1 LQDRLAQQQQ
11 PLSVRRRA
19 EQQPPESMATD
30 GPLAVPEGWDQRHSP
45 RRASD
50 DDGIK
55 PSNNYKRTSK
65 SSLPMPFSK
74 HDPTTAAAKQ
84 DLPAPAAEEP
94 RPGKSSHH
102 SASSSDED
110 ADRGSSKPKRKPAF
124 DRDGPVEAVALQSDW
139 QFWNIFSDVRTIG
152 KGHFA
157 KVKQVQHNESTEDF
171 AAKILDKAMAD
182 NDIEDLV
189 REFQM
194 LRALRHSNII
204 RLFAAYETPRKLYL
218 VTELA
223 TGGELMKR
231 LGSDANVY
239 SEDEVKKHLLTILKA
254 VAYMHSKHCVH
265 RDIKPENV
273 LLSDNSADAEI
284 KIVDLGLSR
293 FFEDRKLMRTIC
305 GTHKYLA
312 PELVQCDR
320 GQLQGYDKAIDMW
333 GVGLLGFI
341 MLYGFNPFARDSQR
355 ETHNAITRCEWQ
367 FPDGFSVSN
376 GGKEFVGMLLK
387 KSPDERLTAEQAL
400 KAKWLSR
407 DAPPSPSALLS
418 SDPKRPVKQLLWE
431 FNAQRMLSKVVKG
444 AHRRLSQ
451 SNLPDGGEP
460 IAP

>member
-1 LQDRLAQQQQ
+1 MEEPQRQF
-11 PLSVRRRA
+11 RRSSKSGVA
-19 EQQPPESMATD
+19 SPFPPGKPPEER
-30 GPLAVPEGWDQRHSP
+30 P
-45 RRASD
+45 
-50 DDGIK
+50 
-55 PSNNYKRTSK
+55 
-65 SSLPMPFSK
+65 
-74 HDPTTAAAKQ
+74 AAASASEPLPTKA
-84 DLPAPAAEEP
+84 DLPEAPP
-94 RPGKSSHH
+94 KGKDST
-102 SASSSDED
+102 APYDTAGESSD
-110 ADRGSSKPKRKPAF
+110 AAAARPKRKPAF

-139 QFWNIFSDVRTIG
+139 QFWNIFADVRTIG

-157 KVKQVQHNESTEDF
+157 KVKQVEHNESQEHF
-171 AAKILDKAMAD
+171 GAKILDKAMAD

-231 LGSDANVY
+231 LGSDASVY
-239 SEDEVKKHLLTILKA
+239 SEDEVRRHVFTILKA
-254 VAYMHSKHCVH
+254 VHYMHSKHCVH

-273 LLSDNSADAEI
+273 LLSDNTDEAEI

-333 GVGLLGFI
+333 GVGLLGYI
-341 MLYGFNPFARDSQR
+341 MLYGFNPFARETQR
-355 ETHNAITRCEWQ
+355 ETHNAITRVDWS
-367 FPDGFSVSN
+367 FPDGFSVSS
-376 GGKEFVGMLLK
+376 GAKDFVCQLLR
-387 KSPDERLTAEQAL
+387 KSPDERLTAEAAL
-400 KAKWLSR
+400 KAIWLSPN
-407 DAPPSPSALLS
+407 APPSPSALMS

-444 AHRRLSQ
+444 AHRRLSAEQ
-451 SNLPDGGEP
+451 ARAMGMDAPDVP
-460 IAP
+460 